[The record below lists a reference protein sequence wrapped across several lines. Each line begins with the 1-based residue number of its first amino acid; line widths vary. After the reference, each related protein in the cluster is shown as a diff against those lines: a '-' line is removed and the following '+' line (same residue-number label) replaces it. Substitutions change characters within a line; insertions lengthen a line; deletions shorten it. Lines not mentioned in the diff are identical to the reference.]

1 MTALLLVVEA
11 DSAAGWISPLI
22 VQDRCAGRKQGRGVP
37 QHQAAPF
44 LAGVMGN
51 VAMRRKRGQ
60 QACPEA
66 VVETG

>member
-1 MTALLLVVEA
+1 MTALLLVEA
-11 DSAAGWISPLI
+11 DSAAGWGLTSDCPGQ
-22 VQDRCAGRKQGRGVP
+22 VCRQETEGRGVP

-44 LAGVMGN
+44 LAGVMGS
-51 VAMRRKRGQ
+51 VVMRRKQGQ